1 MVPKGTGD
9 IMPDH
14 PAKPEY
20 LRVRDFARLLNLP
33 TSTAYRMIN
42 LGQLKA
48 IRVPVS
54 PANPQGV
61 VRIPK
66 DEVDRL
72 LSDAQPIPG
81 EHGE

>member
-1 MVPKGTGD
+1 MEQDEFRIK
-9 IMPDH
+9 
-14 PAKPEY
+14 
-20 LRVRDFARLLNLP
+20 LFRVRDVCRLLSLP
-33 TSTAYRMIN
+33 PSTVYRMIN

-48 IRVPVS
+48 IRVPVN

-72 LSDAQPIPG
+72 LSDAQPIPS